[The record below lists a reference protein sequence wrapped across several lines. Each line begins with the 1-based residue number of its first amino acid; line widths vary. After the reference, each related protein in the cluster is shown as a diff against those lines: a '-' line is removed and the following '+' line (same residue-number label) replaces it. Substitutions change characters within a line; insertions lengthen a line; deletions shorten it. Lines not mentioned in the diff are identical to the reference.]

1 MIKAEKKLIKK
12 TYEQNEEK
20 RIKAK
25 KRKGG
30 KLSCG
35 GKIVP
40 SIDGEKS
47 EIIQMERER
56 EEVFFFVE
64 TVLQSITQFVRP
76 SVYDSNLVWPLGT
89 VYLSRSLSNLHSD
102 PQVKT
107 VYLALFVFCPLLLF
121 SFLFFSPTSFSGS
134 I

>member
-1 MIKAEKKLIKK
+1 MIKAEKEKLIKK

-56 EEVFFFVE
+56 EEVFFLWKRFY
-64 TVLQSITQFVRP
+64 SP
-76 SVYDSNLVWPLGT
+76 
-89 VYLSRSLSNLHSD
+89 SLSSSVRRFMT
-102 PQVKT
+102 PI
-107 VYLALFVFCPLLLF
+107 LFGLLVRF
-121 SFLFFSPTSFSGS
+121 TYHVPYQ
-134 I
+134 IYIVIHR

>member
-1 MIKAEKKLIKK
+1 MIKAEKEKLIKK
-12 TYEQNEEK
+12 PYEQNEEK

-56 EEVFFFVE
+56 EEVFFCGNGS
-64 TVLQSITQFVRP
+64 TVHHSVRP
-76 SVYDSNLVWPLGT
+76 SVGL
-89 VYLSRSLSNLHSD
+89 
-102 PQVKT
+102 
-107 VYLALFVFCPLLLF
+107 
-121 SFLFFSPTSFSGS
+121 
-134 I
+134 